1 MKKSANNNKYPYW
14 FSSVPQS
21 CLTLW
26 GLMDYS
32 TPGFLVH
39 HHLPELAET
48 HVHQVSDAIQPTHPV
63 IPFSSCLQSIPASG
77 SFLMIQFF
85 SSGGQSIRASSLASV
100 LSMNIQ
106 DWFPVGLTG
115 LISLHTCIPSYYQNT
130 IISSFL
136 IVIPFTFFSFVPALA
151 RSSKMMFC
159 RWDVIRYPC

>member
-1 MKKSANNNKYPYW
+1 MDP
-14 FSSVPQS
+14 FSSPAQS
-21 CLTLW
+21 CVTLW
-26 GLMDYS
+26 PRGLQY
-32 TPGFLVH
+32 TRLPG
-39 HHLPELAET
+39 P
-48 HVHQVSDAIQPTHPV
+48 SPTSRACSNSHPSSWWCHPTISFSV